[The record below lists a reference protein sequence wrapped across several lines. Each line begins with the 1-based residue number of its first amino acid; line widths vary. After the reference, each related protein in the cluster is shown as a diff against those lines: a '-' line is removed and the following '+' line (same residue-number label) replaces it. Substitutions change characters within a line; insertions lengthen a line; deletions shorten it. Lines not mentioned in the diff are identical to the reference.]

1 MIGWVSKMTKP
12 DHENNSRKG
21 TLWWLSCTSVSPQAK
36 PGEPNCSKGE
46 RDDANRRSRH
56 DGRRGRVKTETTSPP
71 IKKRPVTHGDSI
83 HDFAIKL
90 LIHTFLLGSLFYRLK
105 PSCSSGPL
113 FPRYSHPQN
122 VLQAALPV
130 VKNQNPGRP

>member
-21 TLWWLSCTSVSPQAK
+21 TLWWLSCTSVSP
-36 PGEPNCSKGE
+36 
-46 RDDANRRSRH
+46 H